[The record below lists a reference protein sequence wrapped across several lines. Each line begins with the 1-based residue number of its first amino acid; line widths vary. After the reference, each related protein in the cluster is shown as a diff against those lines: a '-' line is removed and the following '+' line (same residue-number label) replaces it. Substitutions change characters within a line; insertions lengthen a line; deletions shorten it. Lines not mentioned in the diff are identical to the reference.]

1 MSAEITT
8 AISRQRESERERE
21 RGREREKERKKKKE
35 LKREFPGAPFSKSSI
50 VIDTKA
56 PVKPSRPLYWGWNF
70 RVRVWGLGA
79 QGFGA
84 HTEDLYSNREDAI
97 EC

>member
-21 RGREREKERKKKKE
+21 REREGERKKEKKE

-70 RVRVWGLGA
+70 RVRVGGLGA